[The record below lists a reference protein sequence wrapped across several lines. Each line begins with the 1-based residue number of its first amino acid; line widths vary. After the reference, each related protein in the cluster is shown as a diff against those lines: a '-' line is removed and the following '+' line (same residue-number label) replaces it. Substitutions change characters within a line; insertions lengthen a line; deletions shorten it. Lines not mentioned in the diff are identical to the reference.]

1 MADGTKLL
9 SAIQT
14 AFQRIGTRNGHSF
27 PEQEWSAPDV
37 SHLENTGYS
46 TNVAIN
52 NALEREKVAFEFMVA
67 GELESAARKRLKVAQ
82 EQAREHGLF
91 DGLDKVGPGQSATL
105 WHGQFTSVHVTVN
118 NPTSRT
124 DVTKL
129 KNELRKRGVSQDV
142 IDGAVSAATTTN
154 KPPTRIKAT
163 PVV

>member
-9 SAIQT
+9 SSVHQ
-14 AFQRIGTRNGHSF
+14 AFQRIGSRNGHAF
-27 PEQEWSAPDV
+27 PEQEWEAPDV
-37 SHLENTGYS
+37 QSNEE
-46 TNVAIN
+46 VN
-52 NALEREKVAFEFMVA
+52 NALERERAAFEFMVA

-118 NPTSRT
+118 NPTTRT

-129 KNELRKRGVSQDV
+129 KTELRKRGVSQDV
-142 IDGAVSAATTTN
+142 IDSAVSAATSTN

>member
-1 MADGTKLL
+1 MTDGTKLL

-27 PEQEWSAPDV
+27 PEQEWSAP
-37 SHLENTGYS
+37 
-46 TNVAIN
+46 NVQSNEEVN
-52 NALEREKVAFEFMVA
+52 NALEREKIAFEFMVA

-82 EQAREHGLF
+82 EQAREYNLF

-142 IDGAVSAATTTN
+142 IDSAVSAATTTN